1 MSNLIGHTLLQ
12 RYRVADFIGR
22 GAMADVYKVWDSQRA
37 AYLAMKLLREDLAM
51 DTIFLRRFR
60 REAQAL
66 AQLQH
71 PHIVR
76 FYGLEEDDL
85 LAFILMD
92 FVEGTTLQ
100 QQIRAARQPLPLGRV
115 LEVLRPVCSALHYA
129 HQQGMI
135 HCDIKPSNVM
145 IHNNGTILVAD
156 FGLAHM
162 TEAAATSA
170 LLLGGGTFG
179 YMAPEQAR
187 GEKPTARTD
196 IYALGIVLFEM
207 LTGGERPF
215 TGEASD
221 RVGTARENVLWEQLN
236 LTPPSPRRWNRD
248 VTDRMEEIVQRCLAI
263 APVDRYGSMLDLLDD
278 LERAIPVDRAVVIAA
293 PVVILNPS
301 ARSTPIVPPAR
312 SALLRRRA
320 FRAAL
325 ALSALVV
332 LLILLGSILN
342 TRLNSAAGR
351 EVPAVPDSNLVT
363 ASPTATLTTTATST
377 LTATTT
383 ATATPTATPT
393 STLTAT
399 PTLTLTPTRRPTRRP
414 PTLTPTMADVASP
427 TAVVTEPPAP
437 QPPPTEPPSP
447 PPTGTP
453 API

>member
-1 MSNLIGHTLLQ
+1 MSNLLGQTLLR
-12 RYRVADFIGR
+12 RYRVDDFIGR
-22 GAMADVYKVWDSQRA
+22 GAMADVYKVWDDQRA

-92 FVEGTTLQ
+92 FIDGTTLQ
-100 QQIRAARQPLPLGRV
+100 QEIRVARRPLPANRV
-115 LEVLRPVCSALHYA
+115 LEVLRPVCSALHFA
-129 HQQGMI
+129 HRQGMI
-135 HCDIKPSNVM
+135 HCDIKPSNIM

-187 GEKPTARTD
+187 GDKPTVRTD

-221 RVGTARENVLWEQLN
+221 RAGTARENVLWEQLN
-236 LTPPSPRRWNRD
+236 MAPPSPRRWNPD
-248 VTDRMEEIVQRCLAI
+248 ITDQLEQIVRRCLAI
-263 APVDRYGSMLDLLDD
+263 APEERYGSTLDLLED
-278 LERAIPVDRAVVIAA
+278 LEGAIPSDRAVVVAPPLPLMKASTASTSIVSPTQAA
-293 PVVILNPS
+293 PPRR
-301 ARSTPIVPPAR
+301 RSWRVPLAMGAVALI
-312 SALLRRRA
+312 ALL
-320 FRAAL
+320 
-325 ALSALVV
+325 SG
-332 LLILLGSILN
+332 LILSNRLSGS
-342 TRLNSAAGR
+342 AGN
-351 EVPAVPDSNLVT
+351 EAPTLPAINVAT
-363 ASPTATLTTTATST
+363 ESPTATRTATAAPTATATTTATST
-377 LTATTT
+377 ATPTETASV
-383 ATATPTATPT
+383 TATPTF
-393 STLTAT
+393 
-399 PTLTLTPTRRPTRRP
+399 TPTRRPTRIP
-414 PTLTPTMADVASP
+414 PTFTPTAVAIVSP
-427 TAVVTEPPAP
+427 TATTPAPKEHPPTHQSPHTP
-437 QPPPTEPPSP
+437 QPP
-447 PPTGTP
+447 
-453 API
+453 

>member
-12 RYRVADFIGR
+12 RYRVDDFIGR

-76 FYGLEEDDL
+76 FYGLEEDNL

-92 FVEGTTLQ
+92 FVDGTTLQ
-100 QQIRAARQPLPLGRV
+100 QQIRVARQALPLNRV

-135 HCDIKPSNVM
+135 HCDIKPSNIM
-145 IHNNGTILVAD
+145 SHNNGTILVAD

-248 VTDRMEEIVQRCLAI
+248 VTDRVEEIVQRCLAI
-263 APVDRYGSMLDLLDD
+263 APEKRYGSTLDLLDD
-278 LERAIPVDRAVVIAA
+278 LERAIPADRAVVIAA
-293 PVVILNPS
+293 PIAVLNPS
-301 ARSTPIVPPAR
+301 AAATSIVPPAR
-312 SALLRRRA
+312 SARRRT

-325 ALSALVV
+325 ALGALVV
-332 LLILLGSILN
+332 LLVLLGSILN
-342 TRLNSAAGR
+342 NRLNSDTGS
-351 EVPAVPDSNLVT
+351 EVPAIPDVRLVT
-363 ASPTATLTTTATST
+363 ASPTATFTATATATATST
-377 LTATTT
+377 ATATAT
-383 ATATPTATPT
+383 ATSTATPTATTTP
-393 STLTAT
+393 T
-399 PTLTLTPTRRPTRRP
+399 PTLTSTPTRRP
-414 PTLTPTMADVASP
+414 PTVTPTSAVVASP
-427 TAVVTEPPAP
+427 TATNIALPATE
-437 QPPPTEPPSP
+437 PPPTEPPPP

>member
-1 MSNLIGHTLLQ
+1 
-12 RYRVADFIGR
+12 
-22 GAMADVYKVWDSQRA
+22 MADVYKVWDDQRA

-92 FVEGTTLQ
+92 FIDGTTLQ
-100 QQIRAARQPLPLGRV
+100 QEIRVARRPLPLGRV
-115 LEVLRPVCSALHYA
+115 LEVLRPVCSALHFA
-129 HQQGMI
+129 HRQGLI
-135 HCDIKPSNVM
+135 HCDIKPSNIM
-145 IHNNGTILVAD
+145 THNNGTILVAD

-187 GEKPTARTD
+187 GEKPTVRTD

-236 LTPPSPRRWNRD
+236 LAPPSPRRWNPD
-248 VTDRMEEIVQRCLAI
+248 ITDQLEQIVQKCLAI
-263 APVDRYGSMLDLLDD
+263 CA
-278 LERAIPVDRAVVIAA
+278 
-293 PVVILNPS
+293 
-301 ARSTPIVPPAR
+301 
-312 SALLRRRA
+312 
-320 FRAAL
+320 
-325 ALSALVV
+325 
-332 LLILLGSILN
+332 
-342 TRLNSAAGR
+342 
-351 EVPAVPDSNLVT
+351 
-363 ASPTATLTTTATST
+363 
-377 LTATTT
+377 
-383 ATATPTATPT
+383 
-393 STLTAT
+393 
-399 PTLTLTPTRRPTRRP
+399 
-414 PTLTPTMADVASP
+414 
-427 TAVVTEPPAP
+427 
-437 QPPPTEPPSP
+437 
-447 PPTGTP
+447 
-453 API
+453 

>member
-1 MSNLIGHTLLQ
+1 MSNLIDHTLLQ

-22 GAMADVYKVWDSQRA
+22 GAMADVYKVWDTQRA
-37 AYLAMKLLREDLAM
+37 AFLAMKLLREDLAM

-92 FVEGTTLQ
+92 FVDGTTLQ
-100 QQIRAARQPLPLGRV
+100 QQIRVAHQPLPPGRV

-135 HCDIKPSNVM
+135 HCDIKPSNIM
-145 IHNNGTILVAD
+145 AHNNGTILVAD

-236 LTPPSPRRWNRD
+236 LTPPELRRWNSA
-248 VTDRMEEIVQRCLAI
+248 VTDQVEEIVQRCLAI
-263 APVDRYGSMLDLLDD
+263 APEKRYGSTLDLLDD
-278 LERAIPVDRAVVIAA
+278 LERAIPADRAVVIAA
-293 PVVILNPS
+293 PVAVLNPS
-301 ARSTPIVPPAR
+301 AAATSIVPPAR
-312 SALLRRRA
+312 SARRI
-320 FRAAL
+320 FRAVLAL
-325 ALSALVV
+325 AALVV
-332 LLILLGSILN
+332 LLVLAGSIFN
-342 TRLNSAAGR
+342 NRLNSGTGS
-351 EVPAVPDSNLVT
+351 EVPALPDSSLVT
-363 ASPTATLTTTATST
+363 ASPTATLTATATST
-377 LTATTT
+377 ATATAT

-393 STLTAT
+393 ETATAT
-399 PTLTLTPTRRPTRRP
+399 PTPTLTSTPTRRPTRRP
-414 PTLTPTMADVASP
+414 PSATPTGAVAASP
-427 TAVVTEPPAP
+427 TAASAAPPAT
-437 QPPPTEPPSP
+437 QPPPTEPPPP
-447 PPTGTP
+447 PPTSTP